1 MAESKLADKPVG
13 AASSPEATLTKH
25 DLTCEEYRE
34 YEWEFNGQKRVYRID
49 NPVSLYLRRTGAE
62 HGSTHRVVTADGV
75 GHCVP
80 APGVWGCV
88 IRWKNKDSNNP
99 VNF

>member
-1 MAESKLADKPVG
+1 MADTKPADKPVDKKVDG
-13 AASSPEATLTKH
+13 ETTLTKY
-25 DLTCEEYRE
+25 DLTTEEWRE

-49 NPVSLYLRRTGAE
+49 APQALYLRKTGHE
-62 HGSTHRVVTADGV
+62 HGSTHRVTTADGV

-88 IRWKNKDSNNP
+88 IRWKNKDANNP

>member
-1 MAESKLADKPVG
+1 VSETKLADKPVG
-13 AASSPEATLTKH
+13 TQASSDAILTKY
-25 DLTCEEYRE
+25 DLTTEEWRE
-34 YEWEFNGQKRVYRID
+34 YEWEFNGVKRVYHID
-49 NPVSLYLRRTGAE
+49 APQALYLRKTGKE
-62 HGSTHRVVTADGV
+62 YGSTHRVTTADGV